1 MLVTAEMV
9 GNSFALIEQRLRSN
23 LIDDAIDEIY
33 REEWRKWRK
42 WLEDKQIEESSDE

>member
-9 GNSFALIEQRLRSN
+9 GNSLAIVGQRLRCN
-23 LIDDAIDEIY
+23 PIDDVIDEIS
-33 REEWRKWRK
+33 RK